1 MSNFFFYGFLC
12 KGSKMAVRQNPLLR
26 HRIVTPN
33 KKPVEHIAHLNSSS
47 SFSFR
52 IYEILYMYESLLKY
66 TYFTSY
72 SQKCNTCMFQDFI
85 NIKTVFKKTST
96 GHYIL
101 RVKIYQLTNLFIVSL
116 IVSTITKL
124 GKKLYTCT
132 DIIKSKR
139 IY

>member
-1 MSNFFFYGFLC
+1 
-12 KGSKMAVRQNPLLR
+12 
-26 HRIVTPN
+26 
-33 KKPVEHIAHLNSSS
+33 
-47 SFSFR
+47 
-52 IYEILYMYESLLKY
+52 MYESLLKY

-116 IVSTITKL
+116 IVSTITIEKKTIYMYGYYKIKKNILTNFPIYLNVKL
-124 GKKLYTCT
+124 
-132 DIIKSKR
+132 
-139 IY
+139 